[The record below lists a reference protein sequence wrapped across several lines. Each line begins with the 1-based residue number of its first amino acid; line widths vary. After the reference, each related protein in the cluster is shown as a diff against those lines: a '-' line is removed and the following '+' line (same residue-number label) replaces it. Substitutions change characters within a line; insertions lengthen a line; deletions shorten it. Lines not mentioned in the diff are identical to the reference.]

1 MSSWRDGF
9 EAAVET
15 AVYDPQAG
23 PLLAKAVTVGF
34 EISSGLTCAPNCATP
49 WTGGP
54 WPLPSPTTPGLS
66 LDGFNLN
73 GLVEGTIVG
82 AVLGTVVRI
91 ILLEGLCC
99 LFSNGV
105 GNPSNVKHFRKRETS
120 GQAQVDNSRVVDAV
134 A

>member
-1 MSSWRDGF
+1 
-9 EAAVET
+9 VET

-23 PLLAKAVTVGF
+23 PSLARAVTVGF

-54 WPLPSPTTPGLS
+54 WPLPSPTTTRLS
-66 LDGFNLN
+66 LDGSNLN
-73 GLVEGTIVG
+73 GLAEGTIVG
-82 AVLGTVVRI
+82 AVLGTIVGI
-91 ILLEGLCC
+91 ILLGGLCC

-105 GNPSNVKHFRKRETS
+105 GNPSNIKHFRKRETF
-120 GQAQVDNSRVVDAV
+120 GHTQVDNSRVVDAG